1 MFFPMPLLSLLPV
14 AFFHLRERRH
24 RHCFHFVFPLNPGL
38 HMSSPFHTV
47 MTTPVL
53 DVRELARLMHEQA
66 ASVRD
71 EDASRVADATLL
83 GKLAMLD
90 ALAARMWSVEMTAT
104 ETAELQAA
112 ANEVGRAMEV
122 LAGSLRV
129 DG

>member
-1 MFFPMPLLSLLPV
+1 
-14 AFFHLRERRH
+14 
-24 RHCFHFVFPLNPGL
+24 
-38 HMSSPFHTV
+38 MSSPFHTV
-47 MTTPVL
+47 MTSREV

>member
-1 MFFPMPLLSLLPV
+1 M
-14 AFFHLRERRH
+14 R
-24 RHCFHFVFPLNPGL
+24 
-38 HMSSPFHTV
+38 SPFHTV

-53 DVRELARLMHEQA
+53 DVRELARLMREQA

-71 EDASRVADATLL
+71 ENASRVADAADAVLL

-104 ETAELQAA
+104 ETADLQAA

-122 LAGSLRV
+122 LAGRLRV
-129 DG
+129 GG